1 MVYYIIYITGCFWI
15 TVPNMFIGMSFGKA
29 HVPWWATWILF
40 IYILFHII
48 VEITLEI
55 HQCCTHK
62 KNKGTIVVSLSNY
75 VNTCN
80 KN

>member
-1 MVYYIIYITGCFWI
+1 
-15 TVPNMFIGMSFGKA
+15 MSFGKA